1 MSLEIVPKAIAF
13 FPWVHIDEPIEV
25 GMIRLL
31 PYVRLVKPGNL
42 PLVSQEEI
50 DNVLSA
56 YAIRPGKLITH
67 ATLLE
72 LSNWYT
78 GIDAAD
84 GVVDLF
90 KARNAI
96 AFSALS
102 IRKLF
107 RGHFGYCNYDT
118 YALIVQRFQSNS
130 AGTFAFNTRRRDGGT
145 NQLWSSDEYAF
156 HQPHHVTRDARIAL
170 DYPLLKAM
178 LSLGTTHH
186 YLHEAAVEFCCANTD
201 SNDVPE
207 HIEIVMIKSAFEWL
221 LGIGENVNDFS
232 NALLDLIPDIE
243 PPPTSGPMKE
253 VWELCRPR
261 ARRPLDAWAREFCA
275 LRGASAHGQ
284 QRSGRHFAWEPH
296 VHLAFSSLLFPLAFK
311 KLLAREGLFEIDA
324 YDQARLKSIEQYL
337 MHDPFRFDW
346 KERDASHPWSEIDSL
361 ARFQGLS
368 L

>member
-1 MSLEIVPKAIAF
+1 MSLEIMPRAIAF
-13 FPWVHIDEPIEV
+13 FPWVRIDEPIEV

-31 PYVRLVKPGNL
+31 PYERLAKPGNL

-56 YAIRPGKLITH
+56 YAIRPGKPIEH

-72 LSNWYT
+72 FSDWHI
-78 GIDAAD
+78 GIDASNR
-84 GVVDLF
+84 VVDLF
-90 KARNAI
+90 RARNAI

-118 YALIVQRFQSNS
+118 YALVVQRFQSNS
-130 AGTFAFNTRRRDGGT
+130 AGTFAFSTRRRDGGT
-145 NQLWSSDEYAF
+145 SQLWSSDEYAF
-156 HQPHHVTRDARIAL
+156 HQPHHVTGSARIAL

-178 LSLGTTHH
+178 LNLGKTHE
-186 YLHEAAVEFCCANTD
+186 YLYEAAVEFCCANTD
-201 SNDVPE
+201 SSDVPE

-221 LGIGENVNDFS
+221 LGIGEKVDDFS
-232 NALLDLIPDIE
+232 NFLLDLIHNIE

-261 ARRPLDAWAREFCA
+261 ASRPLDAWAREFCA
-275 LRGASAHGQ
+275 IRGASAHGQ

-311 KLLAREGLFEIDA
+311 KVLAREGLLEMDT
-324 YDQARLKSIEQYL
+324 YDEARLNSIEQYL
-337 MHDPFRFDW
+337 MHDPFKFDCEEGNAW
-346 KERDASHPWSEIDSL
+346 HPWAEIDSL
-361 ARFQGLS
+361 ARFQELS
-368 L
+368 I